1 MFFLALIFLLKYI
14 NIVLIDIISDI
25 NNKKNY
31 FIDIYIYIILIY
43 NKNI

>member
-31 FIDIYIYIILIY
+31 FIDIYIY
-43 NKNI
+43 NFNI